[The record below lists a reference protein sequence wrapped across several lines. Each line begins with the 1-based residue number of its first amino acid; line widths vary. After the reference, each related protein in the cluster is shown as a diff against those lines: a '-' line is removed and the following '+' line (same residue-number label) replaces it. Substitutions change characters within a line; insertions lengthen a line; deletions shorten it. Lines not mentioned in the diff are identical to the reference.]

1 MHEISLVRNIFNTLK
16 KEYSDLDMN
25 SIKKIHL
32 QAGILS
38 GVEPLLIQN
47 AFEAVTSTE
56 NPEFKNCVLAVE
68 VIPVI
73 VNCSVCGLD
82 SEIKNYKFICS
93 HCQSPCNNIIKGN
106 ELNISAIE
114 VDE

>member
-1 MHEISLVRNIFNTLK
+1 MHEISLVRNIFSMLK
-16 KEYSDLDMN
+16 KQYSELEMN
-25 SIKKIHL
+25 TIKKIHL
-32 QAGILS
+32 QAGLLS

-56 NPEFKNCVLAVE
+56 NPEFKNCVLVVE
-68 VIPVI
+68 IISVM

-106 ELNISAIE
+106 ELNITAIE
-114 VDE
+114 VED